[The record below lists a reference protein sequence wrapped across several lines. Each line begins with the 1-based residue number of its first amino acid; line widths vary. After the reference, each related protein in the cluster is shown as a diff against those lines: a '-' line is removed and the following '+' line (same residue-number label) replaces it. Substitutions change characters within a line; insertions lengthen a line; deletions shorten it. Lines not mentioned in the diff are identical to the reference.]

1 VQIRAQDNERLGG
14 AAAGR
19 RVDNLD
25 VAAGRQVG
33 RLGERLPTGL
43 GERRAASRQHHSG
56 CASAGQAASQW
67 LGERRRA
74 SSDGQAAAAGWASRA
89 RHWAR
94 PFPCHCICWAA
105 TGAAA
110 RAAPGADPPL
120 STVTT
125 RDAPR
130 HPLYLCKCI
139 CMIFYCIGIQALFI
153 QPCMFYN
160 SIIG

>member
-43 GERRAASRQHHSG
+43 GEHRAASRQHHSG

-94 PFPCHCICWAA
+94 PFSCHCIC
-105 TGAAA
+105 
-110 RAAPGADPPL
+110 
-120 STVTT
+120 
-125 RDAPR
+125 
-130 HPLYLCKCI
+130 
-139 CMIFYCIGIQALFI
+139 
-153 QPCMFYN
+153 
-160 SIIG
+160 